1 MQNSTRTV
9 LIIDDEPTSAERT
22 ARAFATD
29 GWTVALASDLPAACD
44 LVKRQIHP
52 GTTSLVVSELRV
64 KGRWAFD
71 HVEELR
77 ANTPGARIWILT
89 DYPSVATA
97 VRAVRLGFDAY
108 IAKPIQPKEIP
119 HFLEEG
125 ITAQRWTREAGGL
138 GGNGDGVT
146 WPSLDR
152 TIWEF
157 INQVFA
163 VSGTL
168 SEAARRLRLDRRS
181 LRRMLAKYPPAA

>member
-1 MQNSTRTV
+1 MATAPSEQHV
-9 LIIDDEPTSAERT
+9 LILDEDDTSADRSART
-22 ARAFATD
+22 FAAA
-29 GWTVALASDLPAACD
+29 GWTVAVAADLPAARES
-44 LVKRQIHP
+44 LRQRP
-52 GTTSLVVSELRV
+52 AALVVTELRV
-64 KGRWAFD
+64 KGRWAYD
-71 HVEELR
+71 LVEELR
-77 ANTPGARIWILT
+77 EASPGARIWILT

-97 VRAVRLGFDAY
+97 VRAVRTGFDAY
-108 IAKPIQPKEIP
+108 VAKPIQPKEIP
-119 HFLEEG
+119 HFLQEG
-125 ITAQRWTREAGGL
+125 IAAQRWTREAGGL
-138 GGNGDGVT
+138 GNPANDAA

>member
-1 MQNSTRTV
+1 MPTPPRSV
-9 LIIDDEPTSAERT
+9 LILDDDGTSAERT
-22 ARAFATD
+22 GRAFAAD
-29 GWTVALASDLPAACD
+29 GWSVTTASDLPAGCD
-44 LVKRQIHP
+44 LLRQP
-52 GTTSLVVSELRV
+52 TQASTTVVVSELRV

-71 HVEELR
+71 QIEELR
-77 ANTPGARIWILT
+77 ASRPGVRVWILT

-108 IAKPIQPKEIP
+108 VAKPIQPKEIP

-138 GGNGDGVT
+138 GGNGDTAT

>member
-1 MQNSTRTV
+1 MSMERSARHL
-9 LIIDDEPTSAERT
+9 LILDEEATSADRS
-22 ARAFATD
+22 ARAFAAA
-29 GWTVALASDLPAACD
+29 GWTVAVAADLPAARD
-44 LVKRQIHP
+44 LCKQQP
-52 GTTSLVVSELRV
+52 PALVVTELRV

-71 HVEELR
+71 LVEELR
-77 ANTPGARIWILT
+77 GDSPGALFWILT

-97 VRAVRLGFDAY
+97 VRAVRLGFHAY
-108 IAKPIQPKEIP
+108 VAKPIQPKEIP

-125 ITAQRWTREAGGL
+125 LTAQRWTRDAGGL
-138 GGNGDGVT
+138 GTAGNDNT

-163 VSGTL
+163 ISGTL